1 MPITKTYLNKKTV
14 AQVRATATRK
24 GISTKG
30 KTKAQ
35 LVTAIMKKVGT
46 GSNKTM
52 KDMALAGTYAIKKHL
67 PSGKFI
73 VVYKTKL
80 GTTIGVGGV
89 RYKEKAIKAFESRG
103 YKKVPFKISLIG
115 K

>member
-52 KDMALAGTYAIKKHL
+52 KDGPVKGKYAIKYYPATEKYI
-67 PSGKFI
+67 I
-73 VVYKTKL
+73 VYTTKL
-80 GTTIGVGGV
+80 TSSAFVAGK
-89 RYKEKAIKAFESRG
+89 RRKEAAEKAFKDRNF
-103 YKKVPFKISLIG
+103 KKVAFKIKLG
-115 K
+115 